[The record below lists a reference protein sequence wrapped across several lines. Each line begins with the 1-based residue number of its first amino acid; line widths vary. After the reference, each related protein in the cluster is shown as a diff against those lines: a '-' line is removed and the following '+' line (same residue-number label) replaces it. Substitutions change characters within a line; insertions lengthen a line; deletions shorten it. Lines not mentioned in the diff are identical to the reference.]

1 MCFNISFNQQLAA
14 FKKDGTILAPDGNIN
29 EEGYW
34 NFREW
39 GCDPSTLGAKAKV
52 LMQLAASFAS
62 DHPEMNSDR
71 FYVMFTN
78 TSDKNDFSSYEIN
91 IADVKGKVYSLETR
105 LASNEL
111 QPVH

>member
-1 MCFNISFNQQLAA
+1 MCFNISFNQQLSA

-39 GCDPSTLGAKAKV
+39 NCDPSTLGTKAKA
-52 LMQLAASFAS
+52 LMQLADSFAS
-62 DHPEMNSDR
+62 DHPEMNADR

-78 TSDKNDFSSYEIN
+78 NSDKNDFSSYEIN
-91 IADVKGKVYSLETR
+91 IADVKGKVYSIETM
-105 LASNEL
+105 LVSNEL
-111 QPVH
+111 QPVR